1 MLLGGHKSAPHRESE
16 FEFEFES
23 EFESEL
29 VPECASE
36 FEFTPVFGSEF
47 VFADS
52 CAAKPRGDELDI
64 ENTRA
69 P

>member
-1 MLLGGHKSAPHRESE
+1 MSE
-16 FEFEFES
+16 F
-23 EFESEL
+23 

-36 FEFTPVFGSEF
+36 FDFTPVFGSEF